1 MSNPPL
7 PPPAIAGGE
16 KLLLAY
22 HDAFLKHD
30 AGPTHPERPERVQ
43 AVMQS
48 VQQSSWADR
57 IVRLE
62 PREATPEEI
71 ALVHS
76 TRYVEA
82 MRHLCEA
89 GGEYLAP
96 MEANVGR
103 GTWAAAIRAAGAGLT
118 LADRIITNYEL
129 GITNSRSSHQPSAVS
144 HQPLAVS
151 HQPSA
156 VSRQPSAVSHQQ
168 SGISNQESAINI
180 GFAPVRPPGHHAI
193 HERPM
198 GFCVFNNIAIT
209 AQHLL
214 QKHGLERIA
223 ILDFDVHHGN
233 GTEAAFWEEP
243 CVLFGSIH
251 RDNLYPYDKGRRED
265 IGEGAGKGW
274 TVNIPLPEGSGD
286 EEYLYALRTEWLPK
300 VKEFNP
306 QFVLVSAGFD
316 AHYLDLLGGMNLT
329 ADGYEGLAEITLEMA
344 AGAAQG
350 RIIALLEGGYSLDGL
365 TDGVTAYL
373 GRLTA

>member
-1 MSNPPL
+1 
-7 PPPAIAGGE
+7 
-16 KLLLAY
+16 
-22 HDAFLKHD
+22 
-30 AGPTHPERPERVQ
+30 
-43 AVMQS
+43 MQS

-62 PREATPEEI
+62 PREATTEEI

-76 TRYVEA
+76 PRYVEA

-89 GGEYLAP
+89 GGEYLAQ

-103 GTWAAAIRAAGAGLT
+103 GTWQAAMRAGGAGLT

-129 GITNSRSSHQPSAVS
+129 RITNAESR
-144 HQPLAVS
+144 QPL
-151 HQPSA
+151 A
-156 VSRQPSAVSHQQ
+156 VSRQPSAVS
-168 SGISNQESAINI
+168 NQPSTINI

-209 AQHLL
+209 AQYLL

-233 GTEAAFWEEP
+233 GTEAAFWYDSR
-243 CVLFGSIH
+243 VLFGSIH

-265 IGEGAGKGW
+265 IGEGAGRGY

-286 EEYLYALRTEWLPK
+286 EEYLNALRSEWLPK
-300 VKEFNP
+300 VKEFDP

-316 AHYLDLLGGMNLT
+316 AHYLDPLGGMNLT

-373 GRLTA
+373 GRLSA